1 MYEEEL
7 MHYGVLGMKWGVR
20 RRSPE
25 ERAAIRQTK
34 RIAKGEKKQSKIRK
48 KQESL
53 RKDNDY
59 EQSRIKES
67 TKNRQSIA
75 AQKLS
80 STVEKN
86 RLERKIGT
94 DDFWTTFGQRRAQDK
109 VFNLNAK
116 IKELEDMDLR
126 ERATIADAIENIN
139 INNQKISNLNKKY
152 ERIGRKYL
160 GIN

>member
-34 RIAKGEKKQSKIRK
+34 RIAKGEKKQSKIQK

-53 RKDNDY
+53 RKDNEY

-67 TKNRQSIA
+67 TKKRQSIA

-116 IKELEDMDLR
+116 IKELEDKDLR

-139 INNQKISNLNKKY
+139 INNQKISNLDKKY